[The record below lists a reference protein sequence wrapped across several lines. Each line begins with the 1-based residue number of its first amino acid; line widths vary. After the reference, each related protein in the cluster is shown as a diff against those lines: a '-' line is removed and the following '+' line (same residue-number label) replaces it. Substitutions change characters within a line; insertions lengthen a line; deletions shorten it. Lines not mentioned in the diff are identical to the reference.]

1 MTTYILLGNYT
12 EQGSRRIRESPARLD
27 KARAILREM
36 GGDFRSFNLTMG
48 RYDFVAVYEASDDA
62 GGVRPI
68 HFDAGGDGQ
77 CPNRDAQGLPGIR
90 LPRDHPLDGGLS
102 CLFRGSC
109 WRADLDLAQRWRRR
123 PGRWVSG

>member
-48 RYDFVAVYEASDDA
+48 RYDFVAVYEAPDDA
-62 GGVRPI
+62 VSARFTLMLGEMGNVRTETLKAFPESAFREII
-68 HFDAGGDGQ
+68 HSMGA
-77 CPNRDAQGLPGIR
+77 
-90 LPRDHPLDGGLS
+90 
-102 CLFRGSC
+102 
-109 WRADLDLAQRWRRR
+109 
-123 PGRWVSG
+123 